1 MDQVDSNKVI
11 ENSDQLH
18 NIEKKKRVVHLQYG
32 SSPSGNYVL
41 RYHEAFLE
49 RGLDS
54 FVLSLTSNVTGDPKI
69 QRIGKKG
76 IFIRKLNQRIQDFYT
91 RKMAKNSGGF
101 ALSLF
106 GSDVTTHEW
115 IQNADYIYVHWILGG
130 FLSIE
135 GLEKIAK
142 LNKPMILVMHDM
154 WTITGGC
161 FHSFECQKF
170 LSHCGNCPMFPDDK
184 EKDLSYK
191 QFEEKFKFYHKYDN
205 LFFVAPSKWLFNLA
219 NEGAL
224 LKDKP
229 VFRIPNPLDTNLFKP
244 FDKQVAKKILNIDK
258 YQHVISFG
266 ANKITSPYK
275 GWKYL
280 MAALKDL
287 KENHPDLNI
296 CLLIFGS
303 GPNKEIQESIPFPCE
318 FMGFIRD
325 DYTTNLVYNAS
336 DVFVAPSLADNLPT
350 TILES
355 LACGT
360 PVVGFDVGGIPDM
373 IDHLKNGYLAKYKDE
388 KDLSI
393 GLKYCLSNKLEGYL
407 LPEFQKSEIV
417 NQHLAL
423 MKEATKD

>member
-1 MDQVDSNKVI
+1 MDQVDSKKLIV
-11 ENSDQLH
+11 NSDQGFESK
-18 NIEKKKRVVHLQYG
+18 NKKRVVHLQYG

-41 RYHEAFLE
+41 RYHEAFME

-54 FVLSLTSNVTGDPKI
+54 CVLSLHSNVIGDPKI

-76 IFIRKLNQRIQDFYT
+76 VLIRKVNQRIQDFYT
-91 RKMAKNSGGF
+91 RNIDKDAGGF

-106 GSDVTTHEW
+106 GSDVTSHDW
-115 IQNADYIYVHWILGG
+115 VKNADVVYVHWILGG
-130 FLSIE
+130 FLSID

-142 LNKPMILVMHDM
+142 LGKPMIMVMHDM

-161 FHSFECQKF
+161 FHSFDCQKF
-170 LSHCGNCPMFPDDK
+170 LSHCQNCPMFPGDK
-184 EKDLSYK
+184 EKDLSYT
-191 QFEEKFKFYHKYDN
+191 QFEEKFKFYHNYDN
-205 LFFVAPSKWLFNLA
+205 LSFVAPSKWLFNLA
-219 NEGAL
+219 KKGTL

-229 VFRIPNPLDTNLFKP
+229 VFRIPNPLDTDLFKP
-244 FDKQVAKKILNIDK
+244 FEKKVAKKILNIDQ
-258 YQHVISFG
+258 YQYVISFG

-275 GWKYL
+275 GWTYL
-280 MAALKDL
+280 MDALKDL
-287 KENHPDLNI
+287 KQRQPNLNI

-303 GPNKEIQESIPFPCE
+303 GPNKEIQDSIPFPCK
-318 FMGFIRD
+318 FMGFITD

-373 IDHLKNGYLAKYKDE
+373 IDHLKNGYLAKYKDAI
-388 KDLSI
+388 DLSH
-393 GLKYCLSNKLEGYL
+393 GLNYCLSNNLGGYL
-407 LPEFQKSEIV
+407 LPDFYKNVIV

-423 MKEATKD
+423 MQDAIKE

>member
-1 MDQVDSNKVI
+1 MDQVDGVKNMTKSNQSI
-11 ENSDQLH
+11 DGE
-18 NIEKKKRVVHLQYG
+18 EKKRVVHLQYG

-49 RGLDS
+49 RGLES
-54 FVLSLTSNVTGDPKI
+54 YVLSLNSNVHGDPRV
-69 QRIGKKG
+69 QTVGKKG
-76 IFIRKLNQRIQDFYT
+76 VLIRKVNQKIQDFVT
-91 RKMAKNSGGF
+91 RKRDKKTGGF

-106 GSDVTTHEW
+106 GSDISKHPW
-115 IQNADYIYVHWILGG
+115 IEKADFIYVHWILGG
-130 FLSIE
+130 FLSID
-135 GLEKIAK
+135 GLEKLAK

-161 FHSFECQKF
+161 FHSFDCQKF
-170 LSHCGNCPMFPDDK
+170 LTHCGNCPMFPEEK

-191 QFEEKFKFYHKYDN
+191 QFDEKLKFYSAYDN
-205 LFFVAPSKWLFNLA
+205 LFFVAPSKWLYNLA
-219 NEGAL
+219 TKGAL
-224 LKDKP
+224 LKNKP

-244 FDKQVAKKILNIDK
+244 FEKKVAKKVLNIDK

-280 MAALKDL
+280 MDALKNL
-287 KENHPDLNI
+287 KKNNPNLDV

-303 GPNKEIQESIPFPCE
+303 GPNKEIQESIPYPCK
-318 FMGFIRD
+318 FMGFITD

-336 DVFVAPSLADNLPT
+336 NVFVAPSLADNLPT

-360 PVVGFDVGGIPDM
+360 AVVGFDVGGIPDM
-373 IDHLKNGYLAKYKDE
+373 IAHKKNGYLAKYKDE
-388 KDLSI
+388 KDLSN
-393 GLKYCLSNKLEGYL
+393 GLNYCLSNELGGYL
-407 LPEFQKSEIV
+407 LPEFQKAEVV

-423 MKEATKD
+423 IEEAFKE

>member
-1 MDQVDSNKVI
+1 MDQVDSNKAI
-11 ENSDQLH
+11 EHSDQLF
-18 NIEKKKRVVHLQYG
+18 NGEEKKRVVHLQFG

-49 RGLDS
+49 RGLES
-54 FVLSLTSNVTGDPKI
+54 FVLSLTSNVKGDPRVK
-69 QRIGKKG
+69 RIGKKG
-76 IFIRKLNQRIQDFYT
+76 VLIRKVNQRIQDFYT
-91 RKMAKNSGGF
+91 RKIDKNAGGF

-115 IQNADYIYVHWILGG
+115 VQKADFIYVHWILGG
-130 FLSIE
+130 FLSIS

-142 LNKPMILVMHDM
+142 LNKPMIMVMHDM

-170 LSHCGNCPMFPDDK
+170 LSHCQNCPMFPGDK
-184 EKDLSYK
+184 EKDLSYT
-191 QFEEKFKFYHKYDN
+191 QFEEKFKYYHKYNN
-205 LFFVAPSKWLFNLA
+205 LFFVAPSKWLYNLA
-219 NEGAL
+219 KEGAL
-224 LKDKP
+224 IKDKP
-229 VFRIPNPLDTNLFKP
+229 VYRIPNPLDTNLFKP
-244 FDKQVAKKILNIDK
+244 FDKNIAKKILNIDS
-258 YQHVISFG
+258 YQYVISFG

-280 MAALKDL
+280 MEALKDL
-287 KENHPDLNI
+287 KHTQPNLNI

-303 GPNKEIQESIPFPCE
+303 GPNKEIQESIPYPCK
-318 FMGFIRD
+318 FMGFITD
-325 DYTTNLVYNAS
+325 DYTTNLIYNAS

-373 IDHLKNGYLAKYKDE
+373 IDHLENGYLAKYKDE
-388 KDLSI
+388 KDFSI
-393 GLKYCLSNKLEGYL
+393 GLNYCLSNNLEGYL
-407 LPEFQKSEIV
+407 LPEFQKNDII

>member
-1 MDQVDSNKVI
+1 MDQVESVNPMTESVNR
-11 ENSDQLH
+11 EG
-18 NIEKKKRVVHLQYG
+18 KKRVVHLQYG

-49 RGLDS
+49 RGMDS
-54 FVLSLTSNVTGDPKI
+54 YVLSLLSNVKGEPKI
-69 QRIGKKG
+69 QSIGKKG
-76 IFIRKLNQRIQDFYT
+76 VIIRKVNQKIQDFVT
-91 RKMAKNSGGF
+91 RKRDKKAGGF

-106 GSDVTTHEW
+106 GSDISKHDW
-115 IQNADYIYVHWILGG
+115 IEKADFIYVHWILGG
-130 FLSIE
+130 FLSID
-135 GLEKIAK
+135 GLEKLAK
-142 LNKPMILVMHDM
+142 LNKPMIVVMHDM

-161 FHSFECQKF
+161 FHSFDCQKF
-170 LSHCGNCPMFPDDK
+170 LTHCGNCPMFPEEK

-191 QFEEKFKFYHKYDN
+191 QFDAKLKFYSGYDN
-205 LFFVAPSKWLFNLA
+205 LFFVAPSKWLYNLA
-219 NEGAL
+219 NKGTL
-224 LKDKP
+224 LKNKP

-244 FDKQVAKKILNIDK
+244 FEKKVAKKILNIDK

-280 MAALKDL
+280 MEALRDL
-287 KENHPDLNI
+287 KNNHEELNV

-303 GPNKEIQESIPFPCE
+303 GPNKEIQESIPFPCK
-318 FMGFIRD
+318 FMGFIAD

-336 DVFVAPSLADNLPT
+336 NVFVAPSLADNLPT

-373 IDHLKNGYLAKYKDE
+373 IAHKKNGYLAKYKNE
-388 KDLSI
+388 KDLSF
-393 GLKYCLSNKLEGYL
+393 GLNYCLSKELEGYL
-407 LPEFQKSEIV
+407 LPEFQKDEVI
-417 NQHLAL
+417 NQHINL
-423 MKEATKD
+423 MHKASKN

>member
-1 MDQVDSNKVI
+1 MDQVDGNKAI
-11 ENSDQLH
+11 ENSDQLF
-18 NIEKKKRVVHLQYG
+18 NGEKKKRVVHLQYG

-54 FVLSLTSNVTGDPKI
+54 CVLSLTSNVKGDPKI
-69 QRIGKKG
+69 QKIGKKG
-76 IFIRKLNQRIQDFYT
+76 VLIRKVNQRIQDFYT
-91 RKMAKNSGGF
+91 RKMDKNAGGF

-115 IQNADYIYVHWILGG
+115 IQNADFIYVHWILGG
-130 FLSIE
+130 FLSID

-161 FHSFECQKF
+161 FHSFDCQKF
-170 LSHCGNCPMFPDDK
+170 LSHCGNCPMFPEDK

-191 QFEEKFKFYHKYDN
+191 QFEEKFKFYHGYNN

-219 NEGAL
+219 NEGTL

-229 VFRIPNPLDTNLFKP
+229 VFRIPNPLDTSLFKP
-244 FDKQVAKKILNIDK
+244 FDKKVAKKILNIDK

-280 MAALKDL
+280 MEALKDL
-287 KENHPDLNI
+287 KENYQDLDV

-303 GPNKEIQESIPFPCE
+303 GPNKEIQESIPFPCK
-318 FMGFIRD
+318 FMGFITD

-360 PVVGFDVGGIPDM
+360 AVVGFDVGGIPDM

-388 KDLSI
+388 KDLSK
-393 GLKYCLSNKLEGYL
+393 GLNYCLSNKLEGYL
-407 LPEFQKSEIV
+407 LPEFQKSEII